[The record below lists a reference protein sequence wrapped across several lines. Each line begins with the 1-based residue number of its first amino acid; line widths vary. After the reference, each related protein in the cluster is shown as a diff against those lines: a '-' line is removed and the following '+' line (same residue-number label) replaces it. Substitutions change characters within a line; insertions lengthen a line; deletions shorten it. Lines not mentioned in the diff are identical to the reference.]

1 MNDDT
6 FHHSIRKLLKNVGVN
21 TQQEI
26 EQAVRQALA
35 DGRLKGD
42 EALPARVR
50 VEVAGLELDLDFS
63 GDITLE

>member
-21 TQQEI
+21 SQQAI
-26 EQAVRQALA
+26 EQAVQQALA
-35 DGRLKGD
+35 EGRLKGD
-42 EALPARVR
+42 ESLPATVR
-50 VEVAGLELDLDFS
+50 VQVEGLEVDLEFS

>member
-42 EALPARVR
+42 ETLPARVT
-50 VEVAGLELDLDFS
+50 VEVAGLELDLDFT

>member
-6 FHHSIRKLLKNVGVN
+6 FNHSIRKLLKNVGVN

-35 DGRLKGD
+35 DGRLTGN
-42 EALPARVR
+42 ETLPARVT
-50 VEVAGLELDLDFS
+50 VEVAGLELDLEFR

>member
-35 DGRLKGD
+35 DGRLTGN
-42 EALPARVR
+42 ERLPARVK
-50 VEVAGLELDLDFS
+50 VEVDGLALDLEFK